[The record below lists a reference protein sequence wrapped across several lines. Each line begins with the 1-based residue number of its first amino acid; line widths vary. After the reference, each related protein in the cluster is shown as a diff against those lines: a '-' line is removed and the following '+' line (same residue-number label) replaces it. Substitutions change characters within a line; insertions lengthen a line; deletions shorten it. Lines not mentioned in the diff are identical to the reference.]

1 MTKYDDARR
10 GMIDRRRTAQP
21 PRGRRVP
28 EIIDGEVVAVEVHD
42 DDPRTKVGP
51 VTPDGAELQD
61 SLDQIER
68 LAAELKEIAEVITPA
83 PNFGRRPA
91 SAAQVRFDQMRAEQQ
106 LRHGGARQ
114 AGNGARSEQ
123 AGAGTARPHPAT
135 AEAGRDVGDPFAA
148 WNGPTTTG
156 RSVIQEPLPPE
167 PKRRADED
175 LIFGA
180 LEVDARHEDS
190 TRPANAGPA
199 VTGPAATG
207 PARTGPVDLKSDE
220 ATQEIRPDRRTL
232 NPVTTAM
239 PVAELGVPGPAAA
252 NAKLTA
258 PAGRPAGES
267 RRPSGRSTA
276 RRGRYTAI
284 IIGAL
289 VLAVPAFAIGAVQP
303 WSASVRTPD
312 KLSIA
317 AGDQNEAPSTAVDPV
332 PVSPSLSA
340 SPSPTPS
347 AAYVAPIAPKM
358 VTAGEPGEKA
368 QPPLPK
374 NPLPGLAVS
383 ARANDTRP
391 TAGETVTFKLLWKD
405 GSGRFA
411 GSTQQWGD
419 RSPTA
424 GSISIRKCTG
434 GAPASNGVIEATHSF
449 REAGKYLVRLSVTT
463 YTCDGRTE
471 TKTVPVTIVVGPK
484 PSPSPSPT
492 PSPSESPKPGE

>member
-10 GMIDRRRTAQP
+10 GMTDRRRTAQP
-21 PRGRRVP
+21 PRGRLVP

-42 DDPRTKVGP
+42 DDPRIKFGP
-51 VTPDGAELQD
+51 VTSDGAELQD

-83 PNFGRRPA
+83 PSLGRRSA
-91 SAAQVRFDQMRAEQQ
+91 SAGQARFDRLRAEQQ
-106 LRHGGARQ
+106 LRQGGARQ
-114 AGNGARSEQ
+114 AEDGAWPGQ
-123 AGAGTARPHPAT
+123 TGAGLAGPHPAT
-135 AEAGRDVGDPFAA
+135 AEAGRDVGDPFAG
-148 WNGPTTTG
+148 WNGPTSG

-167 PKRRADED
+167 PKRRADEE
-175 LIFGA
+175 LIFGVPEA
-180 LEVDARHEDS
+180 DANA
-190 TRPANAGPA
+190 RPANAGSA
-199 VTGPAATG
+199 D
-207 PARTGPVDLKSDE
+207 TGPVDPKSAE
-220 ATQEIRPDRRTL
+220 TTQDLRPDRRIL
-232 NPVTTAM
+232 NPVTEAM
-239 PVAELGVPGPAAA
+239 PVAELGVPRPAAA
-252 NAKLTA
+252 NAKPTA
-258 PAGRPAGES
+258 PAGRPVAEPH
-267 RRPSGRSTA
+267 RPAGRSTA

-284 IIGAL
+284 IIGAF

-303 WSASVRTPD
+303 WNASVQTKD

-317 AGDQNEAPSTAVDPV
+317 MGDQNEPLSTGVDPV

-347 AAYVAPIAPKM
+347 AAYVAPIAPKT
-358 VTAGEPGEKA
+358 VTAGEPGEKPK
-368 QPPLPK
+368 PPRPK
-374 NPLPGLAVS
+374 IPLPGLAVS
-383 ARANDTRP
+383 ARANDARP
-391 TAGETVTFKLLWKD
+391 TAGETVTFKLVWKD

-419 RSPTA
+419 GSPTA
-424 GSISIRKCTG
+424 GSNGIRKCTG
-434 GAPASNGVIEATHSF
+434 DAPASNGVVQATHIF